1 MKVLSIP
8 LTLIMF
14 ALLIGGA
21 SDISTYLGGG
31 AIVQWVAF
39 IGAVSATYRFGR
51 WFVN

>member
-14 ALLIGGA
+14 IMLIGAFGEV
-21 SDISTYLGGG
+21 SNRLGGSMLLEWVG
-31 AIVQWVAF
+31 IIVAF
-39 IGAVSATYRFGR
+39 VATYKFGR